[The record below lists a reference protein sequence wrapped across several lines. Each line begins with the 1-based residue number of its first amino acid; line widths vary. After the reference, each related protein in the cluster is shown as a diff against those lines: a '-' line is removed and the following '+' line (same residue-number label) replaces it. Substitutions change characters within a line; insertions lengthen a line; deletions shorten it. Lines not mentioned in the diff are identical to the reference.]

1 LNDNR
6 YNVFATLPLLA
17 GVLELSLLVYFFMT
31 YVFLP
36 RDPKTGA
43 WPRISPVYST
53 WPFTSCIGGIRLAVY
68 KAFAF
73 VVASLYQCGSFIG
86 LYLTW
91 KKESGYWFRRVG
103 TVAGF
108 TSSVLFICIVFSSGN
123 TGTHTHLSLTAI
135 KILATLAVKANVF
148 ICDYLD
154 RRAHPILNTIPAYV
168 ILRRWRE
175 ATAALAFGSLCPLTE
190 QESKADRIP
199 VSAIAVELGI
209 YNCTDPVLIQTPGAT
224 CYEMMAFGAPAEWL
238 LSLLWIS
245 FMFNM
250 AYDFYTTP
258 QIWGTVRAAY
268 HA

>member
-1 LNDNR
+1 VEIGSLVRRKGVSGYLKDHR
-6 YNVFATLPLLA
+6 YNLFATLPLLA

-73 VVASLYQCGSFIG
+73 VVAGLYQCGSFIS

-91 KKESGYWFRRVG
+91 KKEPGYWFRRVG
-103 TVAGF
+103 TVAGL
-108 TSSVLFICIVFSSGN
+108 TSSVLFIFLVFASGD
-123 TGTHTHLSLTAI
+123 TETHTHLSLTAT
-135 KILATLAVKANVF
+135 KILATLTVKANVF

-154 RRAHPILNTIPAYV
+154 RKTYPVLNTIPAYV

-175 ATAALAFGSLCPLTE
+175 VTAGLT
-190 QESKADRIP
+190 
-199 VSAIAVELGI
+199 LGKSF
-209 YNCTDPVLIQTPGAT
+209 VL
-224 CYEMMAFGAPAEWL
+224 
-238 LSLLWIS
+238 
-245 FMFNM
+245 
-250 AYDFYTTP
+250 
-258 QIWGTVRAAY
+258 
-268 HA
+268 